1 MCVHEVLSVR
11 VKGVKRTLVI
21 TALVISARAA
31 RPARARCTMGGRPHT
46 NLLPGAGVHGSPLS
60 ITITL
65 CTRLL
70 SMPSPPQGSVAECF
84 RTLPALDHH
93 NRLV

>member
-31 RPARARCTMGGRPHT
+31 RPARARCTWAGDHT
-46 NLLPGAGVHGSPLS
+46 RTCYLAPGAGPGCMAHLYP
-60 ITITL
+60 
-65 CTRLL
+65 
-70 SMPSPPQGSVAECF
+70 
-84 RTLPALDHH
+84 
-93 NRLV
+93 